1 MRRKHALA
9 VLASTAASA
18 LAAGAMLASPA
29 SAAPH
34 APRGIHPDI
43 LTFTGLSLSA
53 SSVSFG
59 AEGIEVASFG
69 VTSQTG
75 PAPAGTVGV
84 FAGSTSLCTGT
95 LTPVVGSIT
104 VSTGSCR
111 LTGSELAPG
120 NYQLVASYGGDQQ
133 GNFASVSPAKS
144 LTVMRGLTGT
154 TLQLSAPD
162 ATFGG
167 EHLAALF
174 VTASPDEGTVD
185 PSGSFTIT
193 DENGNTVCFGQLA
206 TFGLGA
212 CPLSDTQLHAGDHQL
227 TASYAGDSNYSGST
241 SAAADF
247 FVFRAATTTT
257 QTLPATTLAFDQE
270 GGLLMNYQVTSS
282 AGVTPTGSVAV
293 TTGTGQP
300 VCGGGLSGGTGDCA
314 VPDKA
319 LAPGSYQ
326 VIATY
331 SGDGDNAVSASAA
344 QALTI
349 TREPTATAVTLSA
362 AKATFGREQAERIS
376 VRVRPRTSGTP
387 TGQVTVMA
395 GSAVVC
401 RATLADG
408 KASCAPGATRL
419 RPGTYRLTA
428 SYGGD
433 TTFARSSGKAAL
445 TVAAEPTSTSLT
457 LSAARVRSGHEQA
470 ERLTAA
476 VKPAF
481 GGTPA
486 GVVTIRAGSVTI
498 CAITLRSGKGTCTL
512 TASTLRPGTYQLV
525 ARYGGRTP
533 YAGSASARKTLTV
546 TR

>member
-9 VLASTAASA
+9 VLASAAASA

-34 APRGIHPDI
+34 AAQGIHPNI

-53 SSVSFG
+53 SSISFG

-133 GNFASVSPAKS
+133 GNFASVSPAKP

-185 PSGSFTIT
+185 PTGSFTIT
-193 DENGNTVCFGQLA
+193 DENGNTVCFGQLG

-212 CPLSDTQLHAGDHQL
+212 CPLSDNQLHAGDHQL

-247 FVFRAATTTT
+247 FVFRAGTTTT
-257 QTLPATTLAFDQE
+257 ETLPATTLAFDQE

-300 VCGGGLSGGTGDCA
+300 VCAAGLSGGTGDCA
-314 VPDKA
+314 MPDQA

-326 VIATY
+326 LIATY

-349 TREPTATAVTLSA
+349 TQEPTTTAVTLSA

-401 RATLADG
+401 RATLAEG

-419 RPGTYRLTA
+419 RPGMYRLTA

-433 TTFARSSGKAAL
+433 TTFAGSVGKATL
-445 TVAAEPTSTSLT
+445 TVAAEPTSTSLA

-470 ERLTAA
+470 ERLTVQ

-486 GVVTIRAGSVTI
+486 GMVTIRAGSITI
-498 CAITLRSGKGTCTL
+498 CAITLKSGKGTCTL
-512 TASTLRPGTYQLV
+512 TASRLRPGTYQLV